1 MRGDW
6 IDLEA
11 KVEVTDEMDRNPLKM
26 RAEAGFDKKV
36 DAEKSAGAA
45 VEVSAGAAVEV
56 RAAGAVKVSRR
67 AKETRD
73 DEKIDILTRI
83 RICFSTL
90 EIQRGYFKVRLFYF
104 KMVYL

>member
-73 DEKIDILTRI
+73 DEKIDILTSYSNL
-83 RICFSTL
+83 F
-90 EIQRGYFKVRLFYF
+90 QYFGNPKRLLQSSFVF
-104 KMVYL
+104 L